1 MKRKFKMSHHKGITA
16 VCLVLLVLLLVFLA
30 SSVVIQQQKKKTC
43 GSVVAVWQDVGH
55 LLSQKQDGSLQLAH
69 GFSSL
74 HRYLFS
80 NLLDASLYEWR
91 WLEQEDRLPQSPDT
105 CYLSWQS
112 EGQEQQGQP
121 QEGTN
126 VIPVLL
132 SISTSSTTFQDN
144 PEELDYTHQV
154 SNLEVDGR
162 VLYTNQDGKLLWS
175 GYTSKITIYSYVT
188 DTPQDP
194 QTSQQSWQGTTFG
207 QISSISSVLA
217 CDLTLGA
224 DQATSVTL
232 DYGAL
237 QP

>member
-1 MKRKFKMSHHKGITA
+1 MKRKFKTSHHKGITA

-43 GSVVAVWQDVGH
+43 GSVAEVWQDVGH

-80 NLLDASLYEWR
+80 KLLDASLYEWR

-217 CDLTLGA
+217 CGLTLGA